1 MWLSR
6 FRDILASYSSPWSSL
21 ALSPEGISLPA
32 SHCGFKFEI
41 AVKTSSLASKYFF
54 LAFVVLS
61 SPRQQEKVD
70 NAWAALISGQISS
83 APREDSW

>member
-1 MWLSR
+1 
-6 FRDILASYSSPWSSL
+6 
-21 ALSPEGISLPA
+21 
-32 SHCGFKFEI
+32 
-41 AVKTSSLASKYFF
+41 VKTSSLASKYFF

-83 APREDSW
+83 APREDS